1 MPIPMEYQHASE
13 TFERFL
19 RLVIERTGL
28 TTRNQAYTTAQGV
41 LLVFR
46 RRLDVHD
53 AIRFAGALPPVLRAL
68 FVADWDT
75 RKAPCEFGSRAA
87 LLEEVKSLR
96 RDHNFSPASAIAD
109 VAYALRD
116 CVDAAEFEQALAT
129 LPAEA
134 ADFWRVDR

>member
-13 TFERFL
+13 AFDRFL

-41 LLVFR
+41 LLAFR
-46 RRLDVHD
+46 RRLDIHD

-75 RKAPCEFGSRAA
+75 REEACDFGSRAA

-109 VAYALRD
+109 VAHALRD
-116 CVDAAEFEQALAT
+116 CVDVAEFERVLAT

>member
-1 MPIPMEYQHASE
+1 MEYQHASE
-13 TFERFL
+13 NFERFL

-41 LLVFR
+41 LLTFR
-46 RRLDVHD
+46 RRLDIHD
-53 AIRFAGALPPVLRAL
+53 AIRFAGALPPVLRAM

-75 RKAPCEFGSRAA
+75 REAPRDFGSRAT

-96 RDHNFSPASAIAD
+96 RDHNFSPGSAIGD
-109 VAYALRD
+109 VAHALRD
-116 CVDAAEFEQALAT
+116 CVGAVEFEHALAT
-129 LPAEA
+129 LPADA